1 MNALMNIEKT
11 NMIQPDSSILENYLA
26 SKQDLAR
33 INASKQVNNE
43 RVEILLERN
52 ERLNAE
58 IQNLK
63 EELNQL
69 KTEQVAHVPEVTQ
82 VPDQQLL
89 NQIKTLE
96 TQNKAEKKK
105 SILLT
110 TKVEKFEALLDEVYE
125 TENKPECEDQ
135 SLAKIKML
143 EKQYNSEKKKSM
155 LLGLKAEQLQTA
167 IDNKNTLESSD
178 VNSIQ
183 TINSQL
189 ESLLKRLKD

>member
-1 MNALMNIEKT
+1 MNIEKT

-33 INASKQVNNE
+33 INARKQVNNE
-43 RVEILLERN
+43 RVEILLECN
-52 ERLNAE
+52 DRLNIE

-63 EELNQL
+63 EQLNKL

-96 TQNKAEKKK
+96 TQNKAEKNRNA
-105 SILLT
+105 LLT
-110 TKVEKFEALLDEVYE
+110 AKVEKFEVLLDEVYE
-125 TENKPECEDQ
+125 AENKPEYPDQ

-143 EKQYNSEKKKSM
+143 EEQYNSEKKKSM
-155 LLGLKAEQLQTA
+155 LLGLQVEQLQTV
-167 IDNKNTLESSD
+167 IDNKNTVESSD
-178 VNSIQ
+178 VNNIQ

>member
-1 MNALMNIEKT
+1 MNIEKT

-33 INASKQVNNE
+33 INARKQVNNE
-43 RVEILLERN
+43 RVEILLECN
-52 ERLNAE
+52 DRLNVE

-63 EELNQL
+63 KQLNKL
-69 KTEQVAHVPEVTQ
+69 KTEQVAQ
-82 VPDQQLL
+82 VPQVADQQLL
-89 NQIKTLE
+89 NQIRTLE

-105 SILLT
+105 SVLLT
-110 TKVEKFEALLDEVYE
+110 RKVEKFEALLDEVYE
-125 TENKPECEDQ
+125 TENKPESEDQ

-143 EKQYNSEKKKSM
+143 EKQYNSEKKNSM
-155 LLGLKAEQLQTA
+155 LLGLKVEQLQIS

>member
-1 MNALMNIEKT
+1 
-11 NMIQPDSSILENYLA
+11 MIQPDSSILENYLA

-33 INASKQVNNE
+33 INARKQVNNE
-43 RVEILLERN
+43 RVEILLECN
-52 ERLNAE
+52 DRLNIE

-63 EELNQL
+63 EQLNKL

-96 TQNKAEKKK
+96 TQNKAEKNRNA
-105 SILLT
+105 LLT
-110 TKVEKFEALLDEVYE
+110 AKVEKFEVLLDEVYE
-125 TENKPECEDQ
+125 AENKPEYPDQ

-143 EKQYNSEKKKSM
+143 EEQYNSEKKKSM
-155 LLGLKAEQLQTA
+155 LLGLQVEQLQTV
-167 IDNKNTLESSD
+167 IDNKNTVESSD
-178 VNSIQ
+178 VNNIQ

>member
-11 NMIQPDSSILENYLA
+11 NMVQPDSSILENYLA

-43 RVEILLERN
+43 RVGILLERN
-52 ERLNAE
+52 DRLNVE

-63 EELNQL
+63 EELNKV
-69 KTEQVAHVPEVTQ
+69 KTEQVAHAPE
-82 VPDQQLL
+82 VPDQKLL
-89 NQIKTLE
+89 NQIKILE

-105 SILLT
+105 SVLLT
-110 TKVEKFEALLDEVYE
+110 RKVEKFEALLDEVYE
-125 TENKPECEDQ
+125 TENKPESEDQ

-143 EKQYNSEKKKSM
+143 EKQYNSEKKNSM
-155 LLGLKAEQLQTA
+155 LLGLKVEQLQIS

>member
-11 NMIQPDSSILENYLA
+11 TMVQPDSKVFENYLA
-26 SKQDLAR
+26 SKKDLAR
-33 INASKQVNNE
+33 INENKQANNE

-52 ERLNAE
+52 DRLNVE

-63 EELNQL
+63 RELNKL
-69 KTEQVAHVPEVTQ
+69 KTEQVTDVIQVT
-82 VPDQQLL
+82 DQQLL
-89 NQIKTLE
+89 TTMKTLE
-96 TQNKAEKKK
+96 SQNKAEKKRNV
-105 SILLT
+105 LLT

-125 TENKPECEDQ
+125 TENKPEIDDQ

-143 EKQYNSEKKKSM
+143 EKQYNSEKKSTM
-155 LLGLKAEQLQTA
+155 LLGLKVEQLQAA
-167 IDNKNTLESSD
+167 IDNQNTLKSSD